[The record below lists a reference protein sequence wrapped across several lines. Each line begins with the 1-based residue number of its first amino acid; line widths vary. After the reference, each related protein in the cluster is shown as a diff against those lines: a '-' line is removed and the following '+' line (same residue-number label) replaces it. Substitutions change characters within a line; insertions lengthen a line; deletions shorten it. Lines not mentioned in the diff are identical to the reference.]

1 MGNLPPAS
9 VRTLYHD
16 SDIFLFSFRQ
26 VAQRIGCTGGEG
38 KGVAL
43 QEFVVDTR
51 SGAFFH
57 LGQLDGR
64 IAGEVALCQQRGQF
78 AFAKGFALH
87 RFQLCGVH
95 CRERN
100 IEADVGQIGVRE
112 TVPAT
117 DITGLFGQFG
127 NAVRR
132 QRLTGGEGDGVHHAV
147 VIDEAD
153 GDDLEDRIKTFQR
166 DEIVMR
172 KGLGGVSI
180 AHAVDGAD
188 VGADGKVVVPSDS
201 FFVCFPA
208 VVVGFRLEESG
219 TFAPH
224 TQNRAGFL
232 GAGELHHAAAVGDG
246 ETLARNAA
254 HIGVSGNVGFGAAL
268 ADIAAALAHDAAY
281 IVGVLRVNA
290 AGAETVFRKPQRH
303 PAHDAA
309 HVLALRRNASA
320 VFTAEDHGA
329 QLGVEVHGVVP
340 ADLQIVLRIQTVFI
354 GNGTHDAAC
363 VQVAQNRTG
372 IGAFFH
378 LAGEN
383 FCGVPVGN
391 VLNGAAQI
399 LGGVANGGAHG
410 ADLPGN
416 GAHDAAEGIRRV
428 VDGIHDGVQ
437 RGTGGG
443 KAAVGVVDGRV
454 DGVPVGG
461 IGVIPVGQQGIQSV
475 LGIHEG
481 IVEVVHLNAHVRI
494 AVLNGGKR
502 LPREIAYGAK
512 LGLENLHC
520 VLGVLDEGGRLHLA
534 DDAAHFLAAIN
545 LSKVFTFVEIPG
557 LGSGNAADVVAHV
570 LIAHVATVF
579 ALADDAA
586 AGTGDTAD
594 VRYGADGFASGDGL
608 QGNVGELNLV
618 FLGGG
623 VDPGA
628 VVAAADN
635 AKVISHDATDP
646 VVAGD
651 DAFGMAAVDDT
662 GDGVDAGDAAHVIR
676 AGNRAV
682 KEAVLDFTGI
692 VSGNAAYGAAAPV
705 GDDFSRDREV
715 LNERGSVN
723 IAEKSHIRAV
733 PGDAEAGDGVT
744 VAVKIAAENGNPC
757 KIYAGEV
764 NIRQQNHTQV
774 PAVAVQTAVFRKVQ
788 KLLLTQN
795 AQGRSFFGGRCLIGV
810 LGFLG
815 QRRYRQAENEKQT
828 QQKRGNSFYQVT
840 HCLLLLPLRPA
851 F

>member
-1 MGNLPPAS
+1 M
-9 VRTLYHD
+9 
-16 SDIFLFSFRQ
+16 
-26 VAQRIGCTGGEG
+26 
-38 KGVAL
+38 
-43 QEFVVDTR
+43 
-51 SGAFFH
+51 
-57 LGQLDGR
+57 
-64 IAGEVALCQQRGQF
+64 
-78 AFAKGFALH
+78 
-87 RFQLCGVH
+87 
-95 CRERN
+95 
-100 IEADVGQIGVRE
+100 
-112 TVPAT
+112 
-117 DITGLFGQFG
+117 
-127 NAVRR
+127 
-132 QRLTGGEGDGVHHAV
+132 
-147 VIDEAD
+147 
-153 GDDLEDRIKTFQR
+153 
-166 DEIVMR
+166 
-172 KGLGGVSI
+172 
-180 AHAVDGAD
+180 
-188 VGADGKVVVPSDS
+188 
-201 FFVCFPA
+201 
-208 VVVGFRLEESG
+208 
-219 TFAPH
+219 
-224 TQNRAGFL
+224 
-232 GAGELHHAAAVGDG
+232 
-246 ETLARNAA
+246 
-254 HIGVSGNVGFGAAL
+254 
-268 ADIAAALAHDAAY
+268 
-281 IVGVLRVNA
+281 
-290 AGAETVFRKPQRH
+290 
-303 PAHDAA
+303 
-309 HVLALRRNASA
+309 
-320 VFTAEDHGA
+320 
-329 QLGVEVHGVVP
+329 
-340 ADLQIVLRIQTVFI
+340 QIVLRIQAVFI

-545 LSKVFTFVEIPG
+545 LSKVFAFVEIPG

-586 AGTGDTAD
+586 AGTGNAAD

-692 VSGNAAYGAAAPV
+692 VSGNAAHGAAASV
-705 GDDFSRDREV
+705 RRDRSRNGEI
-715 LNERGSVN
+715 LDDRRGVN
-723 IAEKSHIRAV
+723 IAKQTHVGAV
-733 PGDAEAGDGVT
+733 LRDAEAGDS
-744 VAVKIAAENGNPC
+744 VAVAVEIAAENGD
-757 KIYAGEV
+757 
-764 NIRQQNHTQV
+764 
-774 PAVAVQTAVFRKVQ
+774 
-788 KLLLTQN
+788 
-795 AQGRSFFGGRCLIGV
+795 S
-810 LGFLG
+810 
-815 QRRYRQAENEKQT
+815 
-828 QQKRGNSFYQVT
+828 
-840 HCLLLLPLRPA
+840 
-851 F
+851 

>member
-1 MGNLPPAS
+1 M
-9 VRTLYHD
+9 
-16 SDIFLFSFRQ
+16 
-26 VAQRIGCTGGEG
+26 
-38 KGVAL
+38 
-43 QEFVVDTR
+43 
-51 SGAFFH
+51 
-57 LGQLDGR
+57 
-64 IAGEVALCQQRGQF
+64 
-78 AFAKGFALH
+78 
-87 RFQLCGVH
+87 
-95 CRERN
+95 
-100 IEADVGQIGVRE
+100 
-112 TVPAT
+112 T
-117 DITGLFGQFG
+117 DI
-127 NAVRR
+127 
-132 QRLTGGEGDGVHHAV
+132 
-147 VIDEAD
+147 
-153 GDDLEDRIKTFQR
+153 
-166 DEIVMR
+166 
-172 KGLGGVSI
+172 
-180 AHAVDGAD
+180 
-188 VGADGKVVVPSDS
+188 P
-201 FFVCFPA
+201 
-208 VVVGFRLEESG
+208 
-219 TFAPH
+219 
-224 TQNRAGFL
+224 
-232 GAGELHHAAAVGDG
+232 
-246 ETLARNAA
+246 
-254 HIGVSGNVGFGAAL
+254 
-268 ADIAAALAHDAAY
+268 AALAHDAAY

-290 AGAETVFRKPQRH
+290 AGAETVLRKSKRH
-303 PAHDAA
+303 PANNAA

-340 ADLQIVLRIQTVFI
+340 ADLQIVLRIQAVFI

-502 LPREIAYGAK
+502 LPSEIAYGAK

-570 LIAHVATVF
+570 LIAHVAPVL
-579 ALADDAA
+579 ALPDDTA
-586 AGTGDTAD
+586 AGTGNAAD
-594 VRYGADGFASGDGL
+594 IRYGADGFASGDGL

-676 AGNRAV
+676 AGNCAV

-705 GDDFSRDREV
+705 RDDFSQDREV

-723 IAEKSHIRAV
+723 IAEKSHVGAV
-733 PGDAEAGDGVT
+733 LRDAEAGDGVT

-764 NIRQQNHTQV
+764 DIRQQNHTQV

-810 LGFLG
+810 IGFLG

-840 HCLLLLPLRPA
+840 HCLLLLPLRIRPA

>member
-9 VRTLYHD
+9 VSTLYHD
-16 SDIFLFSFRQ
+16 ADVFLLGLRQ

-43 QEFVVDTR
+43 KEFVVNTR
-51 SGAFFH
+51 SGAFGH

-95 CRERN
+95 RRERN

-153 GDDLEDRIKTFQR
+153 GNDFEDRVKTFQR
-166 DEIVMR
+166 DKIIMG

-201 FFVCFPA
+201 FFVSLLA
-208 VVVGFRLEESG
+208 VVGIVLEESG
-219 TFAPH
+219 AFAPH
-224 TQNRAGFL
+224 TQNRAGLL

-281 IVGVLRVNA
+281 IVGILRINA
-290 AGAETVFRKPQRH
+290 AGAETVFCKPQRH

-340 ADLQIVLRIQTVFI
+340 ADLQIVLRIQAVFI

-520 VLGVLDEGGRLHLA
+520 VLGILDEGGRLHLA

-586 AGTGDTAD
+586 AGTGDAAD

-608 QGNVGELNLV
+608 QGNIGKLDLI

-623 VDPGA
+623 VDRRA

-682 KEAVLDFTGI
+682 KEAVQNFTGI

-733 PGDAEAGDGVT
+733 LRDAEAGDS
-744 VAVKIAAENGNPC
+744 VAVPVEIAAENGD
-757 KIYAGEV
+757 
-764 NIRQQNHTQV
+764 
-774 PAVAVQTAVFRKVQ
+774 
-788 KLLLTQN
+788 
-795 AQGRSFFGGRCLIGV
+795 S
-810 LGFLG
+810 
-815 QRRYRQAENEKQT
+815 
-828 QQKRGNSFYQVT
+828 
-840 HCLLLLPLRPA
+840 
-851 F
+851 